1 MGLNNPRFNIYPSP
15 RLNGEIEKISQLQ
28 LNLVSEAL
36 KRAIDDMGAAMAHQL
51 RDPLSSLV
59 LYLHEIR
66 QAAARGDVE
75 ETASPS
81 ILEIVDMALHEAER
95 VCEILDRVGQTNC
108 APAHDEAAVARGS
121 EAIESWTRRSAK
133 GTGYLPPASLY
144 GGQQS
149 LTPREQEVLALITSG
164 CSNKEGGHRLGIS
177 TRTFE
182 AHRAHLM
189 AKLGA
194 KNLADLVR
202 KALGEAHQEF

>member
-15 RLNGEIEKISQLQ
+15 RVNGAIEKLSQLQ

-36 KRAIDDMGAAMAHQL
+36 KRAVDDMGAAMAHQL
-51 RDPLSSLV
+51 RDPLTSLV

-66 QAAARGDVE
+66 QASERVDLG
-75 ETASPS
+75 ETASTS
-81 ILEIVDMALHEAER
+81 IHEIVEMALHEAER
-95 VCEILDRVGQTNC
+95 VCDIMERVGQTNC
-108 APAHDEAAVARGS
+108 FPANDEIAVARGS
-121 EAIESWTRRSAK
+121 EAIESWTRKSGKSAD
-133 GTGYLPPASLY
+133 YLPPTSHY
-144 GGQQS
+144 GGQRS
-149 LTPREQEVLALITSG
+149 LTPREHEVLALITSG

-194 KNLADLVR
+194 KKVADLVR
-202 KALGEAHQEF
+202 MALGEAR

>member
-1 MGLNNPRFNIYPSP
+1 MGLNNPRINIYPSP
-15 RLNGEIEKISQLQ
+15 RLNGAIEKLSQLQ

-36 KRAIDDMGAAMAHQL
+36 KRAVDDMGAAMAHQL
-51 RDPLSSLV
+51 RDPLTSLV

-66 QAAARGDVE
+66 QASERLDLGEAAW
-75 ETASPS
+75 AS
-81 ILEIVDMALHEAER
+81 IHEIVEMALQETER
-95 VCEILDRVGQTNC
+95 VCDILERVGQTNC
-108 APAHDEAAVARGS
+108 FPANDETAVARGS
-121 EAIESWTRRSAK
+121 EAIESWTRRNGK
-133 GTGYLPPASLY
+133 GADYLPPAPLY

-149 LTPREQEVLALITSG
+149 LTPREHEVLALITGG

-194 KNLADLVR
+194 KNVADLVR
-202 KALGEAHQEF
+202 MALGDAN